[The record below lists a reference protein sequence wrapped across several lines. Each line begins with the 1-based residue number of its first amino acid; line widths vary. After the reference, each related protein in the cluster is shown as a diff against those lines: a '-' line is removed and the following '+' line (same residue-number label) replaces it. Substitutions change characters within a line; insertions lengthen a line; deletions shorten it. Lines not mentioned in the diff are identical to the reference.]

1 MNKRRADSLL
11 PAMATPHAA
20 AAAWR
25 DRLTPVATETVTPGD
40 AVGRILAEDVTADR
54 DSPAADVSAM
64 DGYAVRLRDLTPG
77 GSLPVAFAVQTGV
90 APPPL
95 PAGAAA
101 RLFTGGVV
109 PEGADTVVKREDAD
123 ESAPGTFTP
132 RPDATSPD
140 AGQHIRRRGENAARG
155 DVLLR
160 HGSPI
165 TPAAAVTL
173 AAVGCPTPGVYRR
186 VRVVVLVTGN
196 EVRPASGGVDDP
208 EVRDSNGPGLAAL
221 LRGSA
226 WCELVSVERVADT
239 PAATRAAFADAAAR
253 ADVVLS
259 TGGVSMGDHDHVPAA
274 ALALGAEVL
283 YHHLSMRPGKPNF
296 GAVLPDGTAVV
307 ALPGN
312 PVSAF
317 VGTVVLGG
325 PALRRRGGWAE
336 EPQRQRVLVDPGRPP
351 VPATLGLWRYLPATV
366 HTDGRAAPLA
376 NRGSGDVAALG
387 PSHGLLELPPDT
399 PIDAGDAAWP
409 WLGWGVS

>member
-1 MNKRRADSLL
+1 MGKRRADSVL

-20 AAAWR
+20 AALWR
-25 DRLTPVATETVTPGD
+25 DRLTPVTTETLPVD
-40 AVGRILAEDVTADR
+40 HAVGRVLAEDVTSDR

-64 DGYAVRLRDLTPG
+64 DGYALRLGDLTPG

-90 APPPL
+90 TPPPL

-109 PEGADTVVKREDAD
+109 PGGAETVVKREDVD
-123 ESAPGTFTP
+123 ESVPGTFTL
-132 RPDATSPD
+132 RPDATPPD
-140 AGQHIRRRGENAARG
+140 AGQHIRRRGENATRG

-160 HGSPI
+160 RGSPI
-165 TPAAAVTL
+165 TPAAVVTL
-173 AAVGCPTPGVYRR
+173 AAVGCSTPAVHRR
-186 VRVVVLVTGN
+186 VRVAVLVTGN
-196 EVRPASGGVDDP
+196 EVRAASGGVDDA
-208 EVRDSNGPGLAAL
+208 EVRDCNGPGLAGL
-221 LRGSA
+221 LRDAA
-226 WCELVSVERVADT
+226 WCDVVIVDRVIDDPGVT
-239 PAATRAAFADAAAR
+239 QEAFAAAAER
-253 ADVVLS
+253 ADVILS

-283 YHHLSMRPGKPNF
+283 YHQLSMRPGKPNF

-312 PVSAF
+312 PVSAL

-325 PALRRRGGWAE
+325 PALRQRGGWAE
-336 EPQRQRVLVDPGRPP
+336 EPRRQRVVVDTQTPP
-351 VPATLGLWRYLPATV
+351 TPATLGLWRYLPAAVTAG
-366 HTDGRAAPLA
+366 GRAAPLA